1 MSETHILAGAKNL
14 VVSGTINAANTVS
27 GIFRCSN
34 LQLMDTA
41 VLQININNFGDRPF
55 NTAPVTLMPNSSVRF
70 TGRTEILARLKDHFS
85 VGSKD
90 EVRKRKQFLLYGLG
104 GIGKTQIVLKFIE
117 EMSDS

>member
-27 GIFRCSN
+27 GIFELSN
-34 LQLMDTA
+34 LMDTA
-41 VLQININNFGDRPF
+41 VLQVNINNFGDRPF

-70 TGRTEILARLKDHFS
+70 TGRREILERLNDHFS

-90 EVRKRKQFLLYGLG
+90 GIRKRKQFLLYGLG

-117 EMSDS
+117 EISDW